1 MQMNQSI
8 NSMFDKKCEICTQF
22 TSIMSQQFQQRIQQ
36 QQLEVYFQAV
46 GIHPV
51 YQWLEFDHN
60 NQTNKNRFDKDIC
73 ISWSVFTCHNLGIQ
87 DIPVCQLLEP
97 EAGTELVG
105 RKPGN
110 TKIQFWL
117 VNSLPEIATNVKCFV
132 SVTNKG

>member
-1 MQMNQSI
+1 
-8 NSMFDKKCEICTQF
+8 
-22 TSIMSQQFQQRIQQ
+22 MSQQFQQRIQQ

-51 YQWLEFDHN
+51 CQWLEFDHN
-60 NQTNKNRFDKDIC
+60 N
-73 ISWSVFTCHNLGIQ
+73 CHNLGIQ